1 MAEVGKHT
9 ADTGK
14 QPAEDG
20 EQTGKGGERTE
31 AGGGYGVGDMAGV
44 GDGDGD
50 RDQDRERI
58 DATTT
63 ADPTDGD
70 EANEPDGT
78 DRPSGTDGADGTDE
92 ANKRHGTDDRARR
105 FAAYR
110 GSLRTL
116 CGRPPET
123 IAERLSRLTADAPGV
138 YDLADWTDV
147 YGNDDGI
154 VGELERRTAEAL
166 GTAAAVFFPTGTMAQ
181 QVALRCWAGRT
192 GNATVAGHPLSHLEM
207 HERDAYAVVSGL
219 RMVHPTSAPRLPTA
233 AEIYDLQ
240 EPFGTLALELPL
252 RDAGYILPS
261 WEELESTVAA
271 ARELDAVVH
280 FDGAR
285 LWETGPHFGRS
296 LPEIAALADSVYVS
310 FYKSLN
316 GMAGAALA
324 GTEEFVAEARAWR
337 HRYGGQLFQQWPIA
351 LAALVGLDRELPR
364 LPVYAAH
371 AKVVARALREGLAE
385 AGVPWFRVHPEEPH
399 THEFQV
405 WLPYPPDVLNEAGT
419 RQAEETRTTLF
430 RKWYEPTPAGP
441 PGVTMTEVTV
451 SSLALEWTAEDIR
464 TAVGDFVRRIEE

>member
-1 MAEVGKHT
+1 M
-9 ADTGK
+9 
-14 QPAEDG
+14 
-20 EQTGKGGERTE
+20 
-31 AGGGYGVGDMAGV
+31 
-44 GDGDGD
+44 
-50 RDQDRERI
+50 
-58 DATTT
+58 
-63 ADPTDGD
+63 
-70 EANEPDGT
+70 
-78 DRPSGTDGADGTDE
+78 
-92 ANKRHGTDDRARR
+92 
-105 FAAYR
+105 
-110 GSLRTL
+110 RTL

-123 IAERLSRLTADAPGV
+123 IAEQLSRLTADAPGV
-138 YDLADWTDV
+138 YDLDDWTDF
-147 YGNDDGI
+147 YGNDNGI

-192 GNATVAGHPLSHLEM
+192 GNATVAGHPLSHLEV

-252 RDAGYILPS
+252 RDAGYVLPS

-364 LPVYAAH
+364 LPAYAAH
-371 AKVVARALREGLAE
+371 AKVVARALREGLAQ

-405 WLPYPPDVLNEAGT
+405 WLPHPPEVLNEAGT

-430 RKWYEPTPAGP
+430 RKWYEPTPGGP
-441 PGVTMTEVTV
+441 PSVAMTEVTIT
-451 SSLALEWTAEDIR
+451 SLALEWTAEDIR